1 MEVKRESGCPEQ
13 DGVRC
18 TCTKALVRLNKLREK
33 NLLCDA
39 VLRSEDGGVFRV
51 HRVIL
56 SMRSEY
62 FRTLFTTTLH
72 TSEETDILLHGVS
85 SDMITLI
92 LDYVY
97 FREVDIR
104 SDNARQLLETAEY
117 LWVPGFTEL
126 CCDFLKEA
134 MDVLNCINILRV
146 ARLHYLAHLET
157 SARRFVLRHFVEV
170 SQQSEELLELPVE
183 ELQAIIEA
191 EELNVKNEKVVW
203 ECILRW
209 INHDPDNR
217 KGHIAGLFKGV
228 RLGRLDTKFFNETV
242 SMPLKSWMFIGSKSL
257 IFNSIFTRVLNQLM

>member
-1 MEVKRESGCPEQ
+1 MTSSSPDVVREMEVKRESGCPEQ

-146 ARLHYLAHLET
+146 ARAKTKTDPL
-157 SARRFVLRHFVEV
+157 V
-170 SQQSEELLELPVE
+170 PVE
-183 ELQAIIEA
+183 DEPLLLLVQDNTAS
-191 EELNVKNEKVVW
+191 KSSD
-203 ECILRW
+203 ILR
-209 INHDPDNR
+209 ITPEPPVHAMDRMTD
-217 KGHIAGLFKGV
+217 KFTLLVQGLSRTALTSEFAVGWCV
-228 RLGRLDTKFFNETV
+228 RLFYIIR
-242 SMPLKSWMFIGSKSL
+242 
-257 IFNSIFTRVLNQLM
+257 